1 MTLVMAYVVLV
12 TAALA
17 AVAAL
22 ADQVARWRRMAGR
35 WIWLVAMLLVVP
47 VTVFVM
53 VMPNPGVPLW
63 EMVPVPADP
72 ATAQAGPV
80 ATVGFDAASLVRL
93 ADTALIGAWLIGSA
107 VLLLVIGVG
116 QWRLSRERRRAS
128 PQDVHGH
135 RVLLTDDLGPAVAG
149 VVRPVVLV
157 PRWVVALDE
166 SSQRVL
172 LAHEVE
178 HARERDTRLLMS
190 AAVLTALLPWNPVVW
205 WLASRLRV
213 AVELDCDQ
221 RVLARNPGVRRYVDL
236 LLLSAERPRLAGRFL
251 AAHFGE
257 RASDLERRI
266 EGMTE
271 SALKWRRAL
280 LTGVLATLLIG
291 VACESPRPDPVAPGL
306 VAKPGRGTSSSGT
319 ASAATYFEFQV
330 EKPVAQVPGGGMP
343 RYPDVLRQA
352 GVEGEVLV
360 AFVVDENGTADT
372 STFKVL
378 RSTHELFTGAVKN
391 ALPTMRFAPAE
402 VGGRKVKQLVQ
413 QPFSFAIVRETAGPS
428 SKALPGDGRPRTVI
442 SGVPSKKLAFTVER
456 SPDAASVPTAVEPKQ
471 EAGAPKALAFTV
483 ERDQAGVT
491 VPLGAS
497 NAITPSVLILSNRGE
512 ELFAARGMTRTPLA
526 DLLPESIASVE
537 VLKGNGCPAWLPC
550 PLITVRLKAGYGLP
564 SATGRTPK

>member
-1 MTLVMAYVVLV
+1 MTLAMAYIVLV
-12 TAALA
+12 SAAFA

-22 ADQVARWRRMAGR
+22 VDQVARARRLASR
-35 WIWLVAMLLVVP
+35 WIWLAVLLLVVP
-47 VTVFVM
+47 ITAFVM
-53 VMPNPGVPLW
+53 VMPSPGVPMW
-63 EMVPVPADP
+63 EMVPVPTVT

-80 ATVGFDAASLVRL
+80 TGAGLGSAALLRV
-93 ADTALIGAWLIGSA
+93 ADTALIGAWLVASA
-107 VLLLVIGVG
+107 LLLLVIGIG
-116 QWRLSRERRRAS
+116 QWRLSRERRRAH
-128 PQDVHGH
+128 PREVQGH

-166 SSQRVL
+166 ASQRVL

-178 HARERDTRLLMS
+178 HARRRDTSLLMS
-190 AAVLTALLPWNPVVW
+190 GAVLTALFPWNPVVW

-236 LLLSAERPRLAGRFL
+236 LLLSAERPRLSARFL

-271 SALKWRRAL
+271 SALQWRRSL
-280 LTGVLATLLIG
+280 LTGALAAVLFA

-306 VAKPGRGTSSSGT
+306 AAKAGREASDNRA

-330 EKPVAQVPGGGMP
+330 EKPVTQIPGGGMP
-343 RYPDVLRQA
+343 RYPNILRQA

-360 AFVVDENGTADT
+360 SFVVDETGAADT
-372 STFKVL
+372 ATLKVL
-378 RSTHELFTGAVKN
+378 RSTHDLFTIAVKN

-413 QPFSFAIVRETAGPS
+413 QPFTFAIVGES
-428 SKALPGDGRPRTVI
+428 SGTTSKRAPGDGQPRTVI
-442 SGVPSKKLAFTVER
+442 SAVQSKPLAFAVER
-456 SPDAASVPTAVEPKQ
+456 SARTATIPPGVEPKKGSGGGKKVAFSLQ
-471 EAGAPKALAFTV
+471 RGQAAMRAP
-483 ERDQAGVT
+483 
-491 VPLGAS
+491 AS
-497 NAITPSVLILSNRGE
+497 ANETLPSVLILSSRGE
-512 ELFAARGMTRTPLA
+512 ELFAGRGGTRTPLA
-526 DLLPESIASVE
+526 DLLPESISSVE
-537 VLKGNGCPAWLPC
+537 ILKGNGCPAHLPC
-550 PLITVRLKAGYGLP
+550 PLITVRLKPGYGL
-564 SATGRTPK
+564 AAARGRAPT